1 MNEPAREPRATR
13 MGDTTMFDA
22 FMEACR
28 RVGKA
33 GILRRLL
40 GDRKGVA
47 AVEFALIAPILL
59 SLYFVSMEVSQ
70 AIETNKKISRV
81 ASMVADLVTQQQHV
95 TRQEVDAIM
104 VIGETILM
112 PYNRSDPVIDITAIR
127 LTDES
132 TPKAEVAWSR
142 RLSNGSAGGGEP
154 VDSITQVPES
164 LRVPGSFLIRVSGQL
179 NYRPIITW
187 TAQQSASLGL
197 LGAFDQIGMNETYYL
212 RPRMSNEISCTNC

>member
-1 MNEPAREPRATR
+1 
-13 MGDTTMFDA
+13 MGDATMFDA
-22 FMEACR
+22 FMKGCR
-28 RVGKA
+28 RVGKG
-33 GILRRLL
+33 GILRRLV

-59 SLYFVSMEVSQ
+59 SLYFVTMEVAQ

-81 ASMVADLVTQQQHV
+81 ASMVADLVTQQQQV
-95 TRQEVDAIM
+95 TRQEIDAIM

-112 PYNRSDPVIDITAIR
+112 PYNRSQPVINVTAIHV
-127 LTDES
+127 TDDN

-142 RLSNGSAGGGEP
+142 RLSNGSAGGGDP
-154 VDSITQVPES
+154 VGSVTQIPES

-179 NYRPIITW
+179 NYRPVITW
-187 TAQQSASLGL
+187 TAEQTASLGL

-212 RPRMSNEISCTNC
+212 RPRMSHEISCANC